1 MTKGGK
7 FLRDSVA
14 TKMEQQYE
22 EYKDLY
28 PLMLFMLFLG
38 WTSQHLSADLS
49 IFHRPGVP
57 TSSTA
62 FNGMMGG
69 RPQEEALEFKRQEEM
84 ATVTAVRAELFR
96 ML

>member
-1 MTKGGK
+1 
-7 FLRDSVA
+7 
-14 TKMEQQYE
+14 
-22 EYKDLY
+22 
-28 PLMLFMLFLG
+28 ML
-38 WTSQHLSADLS
+38 
-49 IFHRPGVP
+49 

-62 FNGMMGG
+62 FNGMMGC